1 LGALP
6 LLDIEHPVSTDTIP
20 VPIRHG
26 DTALEALLVPSEQAC
41 PAPGVL
47 IFPTIMG
54 RSDLELGF
62 ARRLAGLGY
71 ASMVADLYG
80 DIGLPREESRARMM
94 ALLADRAL
102 LQERLR
108 TVLEAFRAQ
117 PGVDGER
124 VVAIGYCFGGLC
136 ALDLARTGANLRGV
150 ASFHGLF
157 TPPGNLDAT
166 PIRAKV
172 IAFHGWDDPMAP
184 PESVAALGQELT
196 RAGADWQLHAYGGV
210 MHGFTNPSAAD
221 PERGIL
227 YDAAADRRSR
237 TALQAFLTEVLA

>member
-1 LGALP
+1 MS
-6 LLDIEHPVSTDTIP
+6 DTRPVTL
-20 VPIRHG
+20 RHG
-26 DTALEALLVPSEQAC
+26 DAALEAMLVPGAG
-41 PAPGVL
+41 PGPLPGVL

-71 ASMVADLYG
+71 SAMVADLYG
-80 DIGLPREESRARMM
+80 AVGLPREECRARMM

-102 LQERLR
+102 LQDRL
-108 TVLEAFRAQ
+108 LAILAAFRAQ
-117 PGVDGER
+117 PEVDAER
-124 VVAIGYCFGGLC
+124 VAAIGYCFGGLC
-136 ALDLARTGANLRGV
+136 ALDLARTGEDLRGV

-157 TPPGNLDAT
+157 TPPGNRDGT

-184 PESVAALGQELT
+184 PAAVTALGEELT

-210 MHGFTNPSAAD
+210 MHGFTNPAAAD
-221 PERGIL
+221 PERGL
-227 YDAAADRRSR
+227 QYDAAADRRSW
-237 TALQAFLTEVLA
+237 TALEAFLAEALA